1 MKNTVS
7 FKSSFQKMKELIK
20 QSQGKFMAA
29 VVLVL
34 IPVLLISCYCA
45 FVLYKDFTID
55 YSVLDTFDYTTMMSW
70 QQKDWNAFYEAYA
83 NAVPLTDSSFSTADT
98 VLQLIGYFL
107 GIFIDI
113 FVILLALNLL
123 VKKQTA
129 ETGGMIRQALRKILP
144 MVVVSIFY
152 NWIGQ
157 LAQSLMVSSAFSMTI
172 VTHIFGSTGLAI
184 SLSLAVLQLIVIAL
198 LVSWLLLY
206 IYYTSITVCIGR
218 TRLMLSFSY
227 AREILRGRSFR
238 QALHIIPWV
247 TATFLIPSYLQIFGM
262 FCMSDPTVGLAL
274 TGIAAVM
281 QIIAGACMW
290 MFLVPEYFEL
300 EKQSGIQEKI
310 RDVVAQAM
318 ERARQGKDAQPKNE
332 APDEEKDASEDE
344 KK

>member
-1 MKNTVS
+1 
-7 FKSSFQKMKELIK
+7 MKELIK

-247 TATFLIPSYLQIFGM
+247 TATFLIPSYL
-262 FCMSDPTVGLAL
+262 
-274 TGIAAVM
+274 
-281 QIIAGACMW
+281 
-290 MFLVPEYFEL
+290 
-300 EKQSGIQEKI
+300 
-310 RDVVAQAM
+310 
-318 ERARQGKDAQPKNE
+318 
-332 APDEEKDASEDE
+332 
-344 KK
+344 

>member
-1 MKNTVS
+1 
-7 FKSSFQKMKELIK
+7 MKELIK

-129 ETGGMIRQALRKILP
+129 EKI
-144 MVVVSIFY
+144 
-152 NWIGQ
+152 Q
-157 LAQSLMVSSAFSMTI
+157 LTIVSS
-172 VTHIFGSTGLAI
+172 
-184 SLSLAVLQLIVIAL
+184 
-198 LVSWLLLY
+198 
-206 IYYTSITVCIGR
+206 R
-218 TRLMLSFSY
+218 
-227 AREILRGRSFR
+227 
-238 QALHIIPWV
+238 
-247 TATFLIPSYLQIFGM
+247 
-262 FCMSDPTVGLAL
+262 
-274 TGIAAVM
+274 
-281 QIIAGACMW
+281 
-290 MFLVPEYFEL
+290 
-300 EKQSGIQEKI
+300 
-310 RDVVAQAM
+310 
-318 ERARQGKDAQPKNE
+318 
-332 APDEEKDASEDE
+332 
-344 KK
+344 